1 MFYVSFNSCNRS
13 TQRDFGSTDGTSTL
27 RWRYTVTPAFNEGF
41 VFKFP
46 QTDNKKQRKH
56 PLILCDPPLLCAP
69 AVCLWV
75 IPPPIW
81 EDDFKGR
88 EATVDELWGWA
99 KDWDKINIAYIMAW
113 WKNENI
119 ELDNS
124 SPLKPVCLLI
134 LWLVLNFY
142 NHFVFNY

>member
-1 MFYVSFNSCNRS
+1 MKDLCLNFHKQTTKSKESILWSSVIHRFCVLQLYVY
-13 TQRDFGSTDGTSTL
+13 G
-27 RWRYTVTPAFNEGF
+27 P
-41 VFKFP
+41 
-46 QTDNKKQRKH
+46 
-56 PLILCDPPLLCAP
+56 PPL
-69 AVCLWV
+69 
-75 IPPPIW
+75 PPPIW

-99 KDWDKINIAYIMAW
+99 KDRDKIDIAYIMAW